1 MEQLAIL
8 EKICNNILD
17 SMECGTATYIFA
29 AAIYDDWASDS
40 STQLE
45 SNLAKRLVSLWEG
58 ELEIQMVEAYKKTKY
73 DEKRLE
79 QDEYY
84 KKWIES
90 AYKTYSDN
98 QGIQYALQHLWEVKY
113 GLRLYWPK

>member
-8 EKICNNILD
+8 EKICNNLLD
-17 SMECGTATYIFA
+17 SLERGTATYIFA
-29 AAIYDDWASDS
+29 AAIYDTWWHKG
-40 STQLE
+40 TELE
-45 SNLAKRLVSLWEG
+45 KNLAKRLVSLWEP
-58 ELEIQMVEAYKKTKY
+58 ELEVGMVEAYKKTKY

-90 AYKTYSDN
+90 AYITYSDN
-98 QGIQYALQHLWEVKY
+98 QGIRYALQHIWEVKY
-113 GLRLYWPK
+113 GLRLGWPK

>member
-8 EKICNNILD
+8 EKICNNLLD
-17 SMECGTATYIFA
+17 SLERGTATYIFA
-29 AAIYDDWASDS
+29 AAIYDTWWGGCE
-40 STQLE
+40 LE
-45 SNLAKRLVSLWEG
+45 KNLAQRLVSLWEG
-58 ELEIQMVEAYKKTKY
+58 ELEVQMVEAYKKTKY

-90 AYKTYSDN
+90 AYRTYSDN
-98 QGIQYALQHLWEVKY
+98 RGVRCALRHLWEKKY
-113 GLRLYWPK
+113 GIRLYWSK

>member
-8 EKICNNILD
+8 EKIFNNLFD
-17 SMECGTATYIFA
+17 SLECGTATYIFA
-29 AAIYDDWASDS
+29 AAIYDTWWSGCE
-40 STQLE
+40 LE
-45 SNLAKRLVSLWEG
+45 KNLAKRLVSLWEG
-58 ELEIQMVEAYKKTKY
+58 ELEVQMMEAYKKTKY

-90 AYKTYSDN
+90 AYRTYSDN
-98 QGIQYALQHLWEVKY
+98 QGIRYALRQLWERKY
-113 GLRLYWPK
+113 KIRIDWPK